1 MVWLPITKATGRRAV
16 VRYPVAEAEKGGKM
30 ISKTNSFGLLGLD
43 AYPVEIEID
52 VAKGLPAVTLVGLT
66 DTAIKESRERVRS
79 AIKNSGFQW
88 PSQRITI
95 NLAPSDIKKEGSCF
109 DLAIALGI
117 LASTGQINAGLLRNH
132 VFLGELSLDGQI
144 RPVRGILVIS
154 LAMANSEIKNL
165 VLPAE
170 NAKEAGI
177 VPNLSAWPQTN
188 LRETVQFLADPLL
201 RQPFRLNPEQA
212 LEANTDYGLDFSEVK
227 GQYFAKRALEVAVS
241 GGHNII
247 LIGPPGSGKTMLV
260 KRIPTIM
267 PGLTLKEAL
276 EITKIHSVAGTLLKK
291 DGFMGTRPFRC
302 PHHSISD
309 IALIGGGSI
318 PKPGEISLAHYGVLF
333 LDELPEFSRKALE
346 TLRQPL
352 EDNLICISRIK
363 RTIIFP
369 ACFILAAALNPCPC
383 GNYFDPQ
390 KTCHCHPTKI
400 KNYLG
405 KISGPLLDRIDIH
418 IEVPQ
423 VKYRELSDVS
433 EAESSKVIRQRVE
446 NARKIQQERFNSA
459 GIFCN
464 SQMHNKLIKKYC
476 VLDKEAQEL
485 LRIAISEL
493 ALSARA
499 YDKILKVSRTIADL
513 EQKEVISQGHIAE
526 AVQYRALDRRQI

>member
-1 MVWLPITKATGRRAV
+1 
-16 VRYPVAEAEKGGKM
+16 M
-30 ISKTNSFGLLGLD
+30 ISKTKSFGLIGLE

-66 DTAIKESRERVRS
+66 DTAIKESKERVRS

-88 PSQRITI
+88 PSQRITV
-95 NLAPSDIKKEGSCF
+95 NLAPSDIKKEGASF

-117 LASTGQINAGLLRNH
+117 LASTGQINGELLKDY
-132 VFLGELSLDGQI
+132 VFLGELSLDGQV
-144 RPVRGILVIS
+144 RSVRGILAIS
-154 LAMANSEIKNL
+154 LAMANSPVKNL
-165 VLPAE
+165 VLPVE

-177 VPNLSAWPQTN
+177 VPNLSSWPQNN
-188 LRETVQFLADPLL
+188 LKQTVQFLTDPILK
-201 RQPFRLNPEQA
+201 RPFKLTPEQA
-212 LEANTDYGLDFSEVK
+212 FKINTNYDLDFSEVK

-241 GGHNII
+241 GGHNIV
-247 LIGPPGSGKTMLV
+247 LIGPPGSGKTMLA

-267 PGLTLKEAL
+267 PGLTLDETL
-276 EITKIHSVAGTLLKK
+276 EITKIHSVAGTLLNK
-291 DGFMGTRPFRC
+291 DGFMGIRPFRS

-346 TLRQPL
+346 ALRQPL

-383 GNYFDPQ
+383 GNYFNPQ

-400 KNYLG
+400 RNYLG

-423 VKYRELSDVS
+423 VKYHELSDIKD
-433 EAESSKVIRQRVE
+433 AESSKAIRQRVE
-446 NARKIQQERFNSA
+446 NARAIQQKRFKSA

-464 SQMHNKLIKKYC
+464 TQMNNKLIKEYC
-476 VLDKEAQEL
+476 ILDKEAQEL
-485 LRIAISEL
+485 LCMAIAEL
-493 ALSARA
+493 GLSARA
-499 YDKILKVSRTIADL
+499 YDKVLKVARTIADL
-513 EQKEVISQGHIAE
+513 DQKEIISQEHIAE
-526 AVQYRALDRRQI
+526 AVQYRSLDKKQM

>member
-1 MVWLPITKATGRRAV
+1 
-16 VRYPVAEAEKGGKM
+16 M
-30 ISKTNSFGLLGLD
+30 ISKTNSFGLIGLE

-52 VAKGLPAVTLVGLT
+52 VTKGLPAVTLVGMT
-66 DTAIKESRERVRS
+66 DTAIKESKERVRS

-88 PSQRITI
+88 PSQRITV
-95 NLAPSDIKKEGSCF
+95 NLAPSDIKKEGSSF

-117 LASTGQINAGLLRNH
+117 LASTGQINGELLKNY
-132 VFLGELSLDGQI
+132 VFLGELSLDGQV
-144 RPVRGILVIS
+144 RSVRGILAIS
-154 LAMANSEIKNL
+154 LAMANSPVKNL
-165 VLPAE
+165 VLPVE

-177 VPNLSAWPQTN
+177 VPNLSSWPQNN
-188 LRETVQFLADPLL
+188 LKQTVQFLTDTILK
-201 RQPFRLNPEQA
+201 QPFKLTPEQA
-212 LEANTDYGLDFSEVK
+212 FKINTNYDLDFSEVK

-241 GGHNII
+241 GGHNIV
-247 LIGPPGSGKTMLV
+247 LIGPPGSGKTMLA

-267 PGLTLKEAL
+267 PGLTLDETL
-276 EITKIHSVAGTLLKK
+276 EITKIHSAAGTLLNK
-291 DGFMGTRPFRC
+291 DGFMGIRPFRS

-346 TLRQPL
+346 ALRQPL

-369 ACFILAAALNPCPC
+369 ACFILVAALNPCPC
-383 GNYFDPQ
+383 GNYFNPQ

-400 KNYLG
+400 RSYLG

-423 VKYRELSDVS
+423 VRYHELSDIRD
-433 EAESSKVIRQRVE
+433 AEPSKVIRQRVE
-446 NARKIQQERFNSA
+446 NARAIQQKRFKSA

-464 SQMHNKLIKKYC
+464 TQMHNKLIKEYC
-476 VLDKEAQEL
+476 ILDKEAQEL
-485 LRIAISEL
+485 LRMAIAEL
-493 ALSARA
+493 GLSARA
-499 YDKILKVSRTIADL
+499 YDKILKVARTIADL
-513 EQKEVISQGHIAE
+513 DQKEIISQGHIAE
-526 AVQYRALDRRQI
+526 AVQYRTLDRKLRE

>member
-1 MVWLPITKATGRRAV
+1 
-16 VRYPVAEAEKGGKM
+16 M
-30 ISKTNSFGLLGLD
+30 ISKTNSFGLIGLE

-52 VAKGLPAVTLVGLT
+52 VSKGLPAVTLVGLT
-66 DTAIKESRERVRS
+66 DIAIKESKERVRS

-88 PSQRITI
+88 PTQRITV
-95 NLAPSDIKKEGSCF
+95 NLAPSDIKKEGACF

-117 LASTGQINAGLLRNH
+117 LASTGQINGDLLKNYI
-132 VFLGELSLDGQI
+132 FLGELSLDGQI
-144 RPVRGILVIS
+144 RPVRGILAIS
-154 LAMANSEIKNL
+154 LAMANSPVKNL

-177 VPNLSAWPQTN
+177 VPNLSSWPQNN
-188 LRETVQFLADPLL
+188 LKETVQFLTDLL
-201 RQPFRLNPEQA
+201 PRQPFKATPEQA
-212 LEANTDYGLDFSEVK
+212 LRINTNYALDFSEVK

-241 GGHNII
+241 GGHNIV
-247 LIGPPGSGKTMLV
+247 LIGPPGSGKTMLA

-267 PGLTLKEAL
+267 PSLTLDEAL
-276 EITKIHSVAGTLLKK
+276 EITKIHSAAGTLLNK
-291 DGFMGTRPFRC
+291 DGFMGTRPFRS

-363 RTIIFP
+363 RTLIFP

-383 GNYFDPQ
+383 GNYFNQ
-390 KTCHCHPTKI
+390 RETCHCHPTKI

-418 IEVPQ
+418 IVVPQ
-423 VKYRELSDVS
+423 VKYHELSNVK
-433 EAESSKVIRQRVE
+433 EAESSETIRRRVE
-446 NARKIQQERFNSA
+446 NARAIQHKRFKSA

-464 SQMHNKLIKKYC
+464 SQMPNKLIKEYC
-476 VLDKEAQEL
+476 FLDKQAQEL
-485 LRIAISEL
+485 LRMAISEL
-493 ALSARA
+493 GLSARA
-499 YDKILKVSRTIADL
+499 YDKILKVARTIADL
-513 EQKEVISQGHIAE
+513 DQKEVISQEHIAE
-526 AVQYRALDRRQI
+526 AVQYRSLDKKQI

>member
-1 MVWLPITKATGRRAV
+1 V
-16 VRYPVAEAEKGGKM
+16 VRLPLAEAKKGGKM
-30 ISKTNSFGLLGLD
+30 ISKTNSFGLFGLE

-52 VAKGLPAVTLVGLT
+52 VAKGLPTVTLVGLT

-88 PSQRITI
+88 PSQRITV

-117 LASTGQINAGLLRNH
+117 LASTGQINAELLRNFI
-132 VFLGELSLDGQI
+132 FLGELSLDGRI
-144 RPVRGILVIS
+144 RQVRGILAIS
-154 LAMANSEIKNL
+154 LAMANSAMKNL

-177 VPNLSAWPQTN
+177 VPNLSAWPQNN
-188 LRETVQFLADPLL
+188 LRETVQFLSDPLL
-201 RQPFRLNPEQA
+201 RRPFKLTPEQA
-212 LEANTDYGLDFSEVK
+212 LESNTDYELDFSEVK

-241 GGHNII
+241 GGHNIL
-247 LIGPPGSGKTMLV
+247 LIGPPGSGKTMLA

-267 PGLTLKEAL
+267 PGLTLDEAL
-276 EITKIHSVAGTLLKK
+276 EITRIHSVAGTLLKK

-346 TLRQPL
+346 ALRQPL
-352 EDNLICISRIK
+352 EEDRICISRIK

-390 KTCHCHPTKI
+390 KTCHCHPAKV

-433 EAESSKVIRQRVE
+433 EAESSKIIRQRVE
-446 NARKIQQERFNSA
+446 NARAIQQERFKSA

-464 SQMHNKLIKKYC
+464 SQMRNKLIKKYC
-476 VLDKEAQEL
+476 VLDKQAQEL
-485 LRIAISEL
+485 LRMAISEL
-493 ALSARA
+493 GFSARA
-499 YDKILKVSRTIADL
+499 YDKILKVARTIADL
-513 EQKEVISQGHIAE
+513 DQKDIILQSHIAE
-526 AVQYRALDRRQI
+526 AVQYRNLDRQLY